1 MRPAGA
7 AGRIEVFG
15 VTASGYSLF
24 TRCLFALRRMD
35 MAAYRE
41 LEVLQ
46 RARELIKEVYALM
59 EFFPPEEK
67 YALSD
72 QLRRSVTSVAF
83 NISEGQGRRTGKEFL
98 NFLNIAKASNAEV
111 YTQLVTAVDLGYINE
126 KQVKHAL
133 VLSTRINQMLD
144 RLMQAVMAKNNT
156 RNKS

>member
-1 MRPAGA
+1 
-7 AGRIEVFG
+7 
-15 VTASGYSLF
+15 
-24 TRCLFALRRMD
+24 MD

-46 RARELIKEVYALM
+46 RARELIKEVYAPM